1 MSKSS
6 DQAAVV
12 LGAKSPAA
20 APQRTIVVTGVKVGP
35 GPLDKHLQDAFT
47 YSIIETAERKITLL
61 DKRDDDRMRTRLRGG
76 LVSDG
81 QNKVIAD
88 CLIQDR
94 SPGGARLR
102 LAQDRPL
109 PRRFLLSDEASQSRF
124 WARLVWQKGREAG
137 VKLVAL

>member
-1 MSKSS
+1 MSNSS
-6 DQAAVV
+6 DQEGAVS
-12 LGAKSPAA
+12 GAKGPASV
-20 APQRTIVVTGVKVGP
+20 PRVTVVTGVKVGP
-35 GPLDKHLQDAFT
+35 GPLDKHLRDAFT
-47 YSIIETAERKITLL
+47 YSIIDTAESKITLL
-61 DKRDDDRMRTRLRGG
+61 DKRDDERMRTRLRGG
-76 LVSDG
+76 LVSNE
-81 QNKVIAD
+81 QNRVITD

-94 SPGGARLR
+94 SRSGARLR